1 MVARQAPR
9 SPHLCARTSRSSGAV
24 TMVESSRRH
33 GHSDGRYPVQSK
45 LVERTWV
52 PESADTDGDQPD
64 WSAFLSR
71 FETVRGSVE

>member
-1 MVARQAPR
+1 MIEA
-9 SPHLCARTSRSSGAV
+9 SC
-24 TMVESSRRH
+24 RH
-33 GHSDGRYPVQSK
+33 GHFEGRHPVQPK

-71 FETVRGSVE
+71 FETVRGNVE